1 MSGVPLSQD
10 WRDICAAYSVEKS
23 DLPHREKELAA
34 PNTAHSLGT
43 EEGAAPQV
51 VSQDS
56 YIPEEVTQNNT
67 NSLEASDLPQVSQD
81 LNIAEPTQNNA
92 DSLDVS
98 DFDLPQVSQES
109 YAPRREEKQAEK
121 ARRAFCL

>member
-1 MSGVPLSQD
+1 M
-10 WRDICAAYSVEKS
+10 EKS

-34 PNTAHSLGT
+34 PNTAHSLGA
-43 EEGAAPQV
+43 EEGAAPQI
-51 VSQDS
+51 SQDS
-56 YIPEEVTQNNT
+56 YIPEEATQNIT

-81 LNIAEPTQNNA
+81 LNIAEPTQNNT
-92 DSLDVS
+92 DSVDVS